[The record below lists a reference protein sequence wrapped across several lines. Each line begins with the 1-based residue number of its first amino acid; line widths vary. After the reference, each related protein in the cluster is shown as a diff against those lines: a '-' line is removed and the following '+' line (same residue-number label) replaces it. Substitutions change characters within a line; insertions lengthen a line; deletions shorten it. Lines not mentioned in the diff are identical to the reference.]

1 MALMDFIRRRKN
13 PEEVPEKPSEYGF
26 DAVDAPVNKNRLR
39 EFDTELL
46 KYQGGKQFHDERV
59 KRNYEY
65 YKLRQWNV
73 LRAENKGKVKQQ
85 IEPKSAWLFNAIAN
99 KHADAMDSFPR
110 PNILPREANDRDEA
124 NNLSA
129 ILPVVLDQ
137 CEFEKTYS
145 SVWWD
150 KLITGTGVYGVFWN
164 KEKSNGL
171 GDIDIQRVD
180 ILNLFWQPGIKDIQE
195 SRYVFHTAMVDNDV
209 LESMYPE
216 LKGKLGGNAFFSKR
230 RRHEDNIDTTN
241 MTLVV
246 DAYYKISQNGRTVL
260 HYCKY
265 CGDTILYATEND
277 RQADDM
283 GRVPA
288 LAGLYDH
295 GLYPFVFDVLFPN
308 SDSPA
313 GFGYIDI
320 GADTQNYIDRMS
332 QSILKNTMASSAP
345 RFFIRKNSDVNKEQ
359 LSDLTQELVEYASDA
374 DSIIPIVSK
383 GLDGSVIQ
391 TYHDKIDELKEVTGN
406 RDVSTGGTTSG
417 VTAAS
422 AIAAMQEAGSKMSR
436 DGQKSSYRQ
445 YRQIILL
452 CIELIRQ
459 RYDIARA
466 FRITGKD
473 GDYRFINYSNQNI
486 VPQPQ
491 SEIDA
496 NGNPTVFGVNVG
508 YRLPLFDIEITAEKQ
523 SPYSRMS
530 QNELMLQFYQ
540 LGMFNPQMSDQA
552 IACLE
557 GMDFEGKDSIIQRVS
572 MNGTM
577 LQMLVQAQQ
586 REFMMAQIIDQ
597 DRGSNLAQQ
606 VAQEMMQMGG
616 VPQMGVPEDVDL
628 SEGTGESPVTEN
640 ARRRAAEAA
649 SPT

>member
-1 MALMDFIRRRKN
+1 MAFFDRFRRKP
-13 PEEVPEKPSEYGF
+13 PENVPEDAPANGY

-46 KYQGGKQFHDERV
+46 KYQSGKQFHDERV
-59 KRNYEY
+59 RRNYEY
-65 YKLRQWNV
+65 YKLRQWDV
-73 LRAENKGKVKQQ
+73 IKGENKGKVQQQ

-99 KHADAMDSFPR
+99 KHADAMDNFPR
-110 PNILPREANDRDEA
+110 PNILPREENDREQAERLTD
-124 NNLSA
+124 
-129 ILPVVLDQ
+129 ILPVILDQ

-145 SVWWD
+145 DVNWD
-150 KLITGTGVYGVFWN
+150 KAVIGTGVYGVFWN
-164 KEKSNGL
+164 KEKMNGL
-171 GDIDIQRVD
+171 GDVDIQRID
-180 ILNLFWQPGIKDIQE
+180 ILNLFWQPGIRDIQD
-195 SRYVFHTAMVDNDV
+195 SRYVFHTAMIDNDI
-209 LESMYPE
+209 LESTFPE
-216 LKGKLGGNAFFSKR
+216 LKGKLGGNALFTRR

-241 MTLVV
+241 MSLVV
-246 DAYYKISQNGRTVL
+246 DAYYKLNQNGRTVL

-277 RQADDM
+277 RQADDK

-288 LAGLYDH
+288 VNGLYDH
-295 GLYPFVFDVLFPN
+295 GMFPFVFDVLFPN

-332 QSILKNTMASSAP
+332 QSILKNTMASAAP
-345 RFFIRKNSDVNKEQ
+345 RYFSKKDSGINKEQ
-359 LSDLTQELVEYASDA
+359 FADLTQEIVEYAGTI
-374 DSIIPIVSK
+374 DSITPIMSK
-383 GLDGSVIQ
+383 GLDSAALQ

-436 DGQKSSYRQ
+436 DSSKASYRQ

-473 GDYRFINYSNQNI
+473 GEYDFITYSNEKI

-491 SEIDA
+491 SEVDA
-496 NGNPTVFGVNVG
+496 NGVPSAFGVDVG

-540 LGMFNPQMSDQA
+540 LRMFDPEMSDQA
-552 IACLE
+552 LACIE
-557 GMDFEGKDSIIQRVS
+557 GMDFDRKESIIQRIS
-572 MNGTM
+572 MNGTL

-586 REFMMAQIIDQ
+586 RELMMAQIIDQ
-597 DRGSNLAQQ
+597 MKGTNLAQQ
-606 VAQEMMQMGG
+606 VAQELIPTQGAPEMGN
-616 VPQMGVPEDVDL
+616 PEEVDL
-628 SEGTGESPVTEN
+628 SGGTGESTLTQN
-640 ARRRAAEAA
+640 ARRRTAEMTN
-649 SPT
+649 PT